1 VLDFDG
7 TRRARR
13 RDAAIAGAILLVAFI
28 LLVLPVEYQRPV
40 RNVIRSTVLSPF
52 LSAQSQIAQRRGR
65 VVDVTALRA
74 QRDSLAAL
82 VAAQASLSEENRQ
95 LRSALGLQGR
105 LAEQFI
111 PANVIRAALTSAE
124 STFILDVGR
133 AHGVFVGST
142 VLTTDGLLGVVWEVD
157 ERTSQAIDWTHPDFR
172 VSAMTADGQAY
183 GTVEPRRGTHRE
195 EDLLALTGTAF
206 QVDVRP
212 GRRVVSS
219 GRGGLHPR
227 GVVIGTVLGIEEA
240 DTGWRKSYLIR
251 PAVRPEGAIH
261 VLVGIREG
269 GGQDLSDVWQV
280 SAPPDPLG
288 PDTAAGRPGG
298 GN

>member
-1 VLDFDG
+1 ML
-7 TRRARR
+7 
-13 RDAAIAGAILLVAFI
+13 AGAVLLAAFI
-28 LLVLPVEYQRPV
+28 ILALPVEYQRPV
-40 RNVIRSTVLSPF
+40 RNAIRSTVLLPF
-52 LSAQSQIAQRRGR
+52 LTVQSQIADRRGR
-65 VVDVTALRA
+65 TVDVPALRA

-95 LRSALGLQGR
+95 LRAALGLQNR
-105 LAEQFI
+105 IADDFR

-124 STFILDVGR
+124 STFIVDVGR
-133 AHGVFVGST
+133 ADGVFVGST
-142 VLTTDGLLGVVWEVD
+142 VLTADGLLGVVWEVD
-157 ERTSQAIDWTHPDFR
+157 ERSSQAIDWTHPDFR

-183 GTVEPRRGTHRE
+183 GIVEPRRGSNRE
-195 EDLLALTGTAF
+195 EDMLALTGTSF
-206 QVDVRP
+206 QTDVRP

-240 DTGWRKSYLIR
+240 DTGWRKSYLLR

-261 VLVGIREG
+261 VMVAVRQG
-269 GGQDLSDVWQV
+269 GDRDLSEIWQV

-288 PDTAAGRPGG
+288 PDTAGSGG
-298 GN
+298 SN